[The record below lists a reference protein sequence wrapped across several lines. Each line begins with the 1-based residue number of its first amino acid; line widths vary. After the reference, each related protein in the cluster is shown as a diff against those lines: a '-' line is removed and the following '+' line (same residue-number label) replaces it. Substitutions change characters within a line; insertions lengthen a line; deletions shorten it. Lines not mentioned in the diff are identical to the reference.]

1 MKNEIFNRKGIIMAG
16 GNGTRLYPITKGLN
30 KHLIPLYD
38 KPMIYYPLS
47 ILMLLGI
54 RDILIITTNESEKIY
69 KSIFGSGEHIGLN
82 LNYQIQKKP
91 QGVADAFLLGAN
103 FLQQSDCVLIL
114 GDNFFYGDKLV
125 DILKKVNKNRGAT
138 IFAYPVNEPSSYGV
152 IEFDKNYKILNIQEK
167 PNNPKSR
174 FAITGLY
181 FLDKNVSNI
190 AEKIK
195 PSSRGELEMTS
206 IINHYHKK
214 NLLNFRIFGR
224 GITWLDTGTIDDL
237 HEASSFV
244 RTLEHRQGL
253 KIACIEE
260 VAWRNGWISDN
271 QLLEL
276 YEPIK
281 NTSYGKYLLR
291 LLDKDF

>member
-1 MKNEIFNRKGIIMAG
+1 
-16 GNGTRLYPITKGLN
+16 
-30 KHLIPLYD
+30 
-38 KPMIYYPLS
+38 
-47 ILMLLGI
+47 
-54 RDILIITTNESEKIY
+54 
-69 KSIFGSGEHIGLN
+69 
-82 LNYQIQKKP
+82 
-91 QGVADAFLLGAN
+91 
-103 FLQQSDCVLIL
+103 
-114 GDNFFYGDKLV
+114 
-125 DILKKVNKNRGAT
+125 
-138 IFAYPVNEPSSYGV
+138 
-152 IEFDKNYKILNIQEK
+152 
-167 PNNPKSR
+167 
-174 FAITGLY
+174 
-181 FLDKNVSNI
+181 
-190 AEKIK
+190 
-195 PSSRGELEMTS
+195 MTS